1 MSTLNAS
8 KRLGLAL
15 LGAVLAVGLLA
26 AACSTPADA
35 ASPGMSRPRVSAAPP
50 HPPRGG
56 ASAGPGPAGTVR
68 QVTGNDRVAT

>member
-15 LGAVLAVGLLA
+15 LGAVLAAGLLA

-35 ASPGMSRPRVSAAPP
+35 ASPGMSRPRVSAAP
-50 HPPRGG
+50 RTLR
-56 ASAGPGPAGTVR
+56 AAGPPQALALPEPSVR
-68 QVTGNDRVAT
+68 